1 MTTVSSKNQWHSTA
15 CGLCYINCGIEAMTE
30 GRQIVKVR
38 GDRAHPSTR
47 GYACQKAQRLN
58 YYQNHADRLTT
69 PLRKR
74 SDGSFEAIDWDTAI
88 REIAERLRDVRSR
101 YGGKAFA
108 LYGGGGQGNHSGG
121 PYSSSLMRA
130 MGSSNKYSA
139 LAQEKTGDFWS
150 AFESAEKSGKPAI
163 IHLKIDPDAIT
174 PATTLSAIR
183 QKALSE
189 AGAA

>member
-88 REIAERLRDVRSR
+88 REIAERLRDVRSP
-101 YGGKAFA
+101 YGGKAFS
-108 LYGGGGQGNHSGG
+108 LYGGGGQGNHSSG
-121 PYSSSLMRA
+121 PYASSLMRA

-139 LAQEKTGDFWS
+139 LAQEKIGDFWVNE
-150 AFESAEKSGKPAI
+150 F
-163 IHLKIDPDAIT
+163 LF
-174 PATTLSAIR
+174 
-183 QKALSE
+183 
-189 AGAA
+189 GAQNVHTS